1 MFAHESKLHS
11 ADGMNKIKMVP
22 AISVSRYHQ
31 QHRFYMS
38 SNSPNLHDHDFPNP
52 GYLTLYSGYE
62 LQAESNPVADII
74 PTVFT
79 DIDMKDLTDQTINIE
94 SFPNPKAHQNPM
106 MSYDRSGRTHYK
118 RSKHRPVIL
127 KLRALKFG

>member
-31 QHRFYMS
+31 QHRFYMT
-38 SNSPNLHDHDFPNP
+38 SNSPNLHDHDFPKP

-94 SFPNPKAHQNPM
+94 VSL
-106 MSYDRSGRTHYK
+106 T
-118 RSKHRPVIL
+118 L
-127 KLRALKFG
+127 KLTKTP